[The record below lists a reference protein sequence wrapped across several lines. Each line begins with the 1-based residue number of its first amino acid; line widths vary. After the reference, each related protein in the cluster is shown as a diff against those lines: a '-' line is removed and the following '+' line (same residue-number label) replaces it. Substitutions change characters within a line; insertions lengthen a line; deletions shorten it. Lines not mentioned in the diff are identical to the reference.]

1 MRGAVPLRG
10 ILAFVFVSIAATALG
25 ATKSLGTFEKWS
37 AHLLTQKNTRVC
49 FVHAEPAK
57 KRGRYKK
64 RGAVFVQ
71 ISHHPRAKPRP
82 VVGEVGFTAGYVYK
96 KGSDAV
102 VEIDGQKFTLFT
114 HKDGAWASDT
124 KSDKALVQ
132 AMMKG
137 QRMIIRGT
145 SVRGTR
151 TVDTYSLIG
160 FTRSYK
166 AIGKACRS
174 K

>member
-1 MRGAVPLRG
+1 MRGTMPLRG
-10 ILAFVFVSIAATALG
+10 ILAFVIVSLTATSLG
-25 ATKSLGTFEKWS
+25 ATKSRGTFKNWS
-37 AHLLTQKNTRVC
+37 SHLLTEKKTRIC

-71 ISHHPRAKPRP
+71 ISYHPSAN
-82 VVGEVGFTAGYVYK
+82 VVGEVGFTAGYTYK
-96 KGSDAV
+96 KSSDAV
-102 VEIDGQKFTLFT
+102 VEIDSKKFTLFT
-114 HKDGAWASDT
+114 HKDSAWASDA

-132 AMMKG
+132 AMKKG
-137 QRMIIRGT
+137 QRMIVRGT
-145 SVRGTR
+145 SVRGTK

-160 FTRSYK
+160 FTRAYK
-166 AIGKACRS
+166 AIGKACKS

>member
-1 MRGAVPLRG
+1 MRRAMPLRG
-10 ILAFVFVSIAATALG
+10 ILVFVLMSIAATALG

-37 AHLLTQKNTRVC
+37 AHLLTEKKTRIC
-49 FVHAEPAK
+49 FVYGEPAK
-57 KRGRYKK
+57 KIGQYTK

-71 ISHHPRAKPRP
+71 ISHRPRAN
-82 VVGEVGFTAGYVYK
+82 VINEVGFTAGYVYK

-102 VEIDGQKFTLFT
+102 VEIDGKKFTLFT

-145 SVRGTR
+145 SARGTK

-160 FTRSYK
+160 FTRSYT